1 MSSTPVNQGSTR
13 EEMWNKVLALRKEIK
28 TKELLLDHA
37 TLKNKEMTK
46 KLTVIRRLLNASE
59 GELT

>member
-1 MSSTPVNQGSTR
+1 VNQGSTR